1 MNYFDGAAAAK
12 KKIEDALADK
22 QLVLSIRE
30 TYPIT
35 LIISQ
40 SQAMENQM
48 SLLSAA
54 DEDASSVDASIRFIF
69 DMDGMKLRT
78 HERIVITDAF
88 LAKLIGLAKK
98 WHTAF
103 CHAFFAQS
111 CLENRAK
118 ALIDEYSGD
127 YSEEDE
133 SPDDFPEDDPSP
145 FDEFM
150 TEDAEE

>member
-22 QLVLSIRE
+22 NLVLSIRE

-48 SLLSAA
+48 TLLSSS

-69 DMDGMKLRT
+69 ETDGMKLRT

-88 LAKLIGLAKK
+88 LTKLRGLAKK
-98 WHTAF
+98 YHTAF

-111 CLENRAK
+111 CIENRAQM
-118 ALIDEYSGD
+118 LIAEYAADER
-127 YSEEDE
+127 EEDE
-133 SPDDFPEDDPSP
+133 STDDFPGDDPGP

>member
-1 MNYFDGAAAAK
+1 MNYFDIAAAAK

-22 QLVLSIRE
+22 NLVLSIRE

-35 LIISQ
+35 MIISQ

-48 SLLSAA
+48 TLLTT
-54 DEDASSVDASIRFIF
+54 DEEDASSVDASIRFIF
-69 DMDGMKLRT
+69 EIDGMKLRT

-88 LAKLIGLAKK
+88 LTKLRGLAKK
-98 WHTAF
+98 YHAAY

-111 CLENRAK
+111 CLENRTK
-118 ALIDEYSGD
+118 ALLDEYAGD

-133 SPDDFPEDDPSP
+133 STDDFPEDDSSP